1 MVKIE
6 ITGYKKINK
15 SGSTLYY
22 LSAISCETPKDC
34 EGVMTYNGFVSEK
47 YIGDCKL
54 TENTLIGAKGN
65 YYNVKQGNTYKQG
78 ISLKN

>member
-6 ITGYKKINK
+6 ITGYKKIEK
-15 SGSTLYY
+15 SGNTLYY

-47 YIGDCKL
+47 YVADCKL
-54 TENTLIGAKGN
+54 TENTLVGAKGSF
-65 YYNVKQGNTYKQG
+65 YNVKQGNTYKQG
-78 ISLKN
+78 ISLKI